1 MDYNEYRL
9 ERTKIRIDLLR
20 DESKYMTNR
29 IEHLTHKRKVINEE
43 IKSLKGFI
51 DSIENTTDESTTT
64 KVD

>member
-1 MDYNEYRL
+1 MDYNEYRI

-43 IKSLKGFI
+43 IKILKEFI
-51 DSIENTTDESTTT
+51 NSIGSESNQSSQ
-64 KVD
+64 

>member
-1 MDYNEYRL
+1 MDYNEYRI

-43 IKSLKGFI
+43 IKSL
-51 DSIENTTDESTTT
+51 
-64 KVD
+64 